1 MLLLLGHV
9 RLAQPGMQLL
19 LLLTWLRLLTKRA
32 LGRLLVKVH
41 ARKSVLGEW
50 FVDLGMDEVR
60 RM

>member
-1 MLLLLGHV
+1 
-9 RLAQPGMQLL
+9 MQLL